1 VCATLF
7 LILCFL
13 LGGCG
18 QYRGVEPAF
27 TQDSSPVTLTYIAP
41 VDSFFAVAESVAIER
56 FTKLAPNFE
65 IDRQTFQ
72 RSAAAYLEDTPPPDV
87 IWMAA
92 NLEMREAAVA
102 GFLSDIS
109 DVWLEGNFSEAFS
122 QPFQDISRID
132 DAFRFVPVGF
142 SWTGFFYNRE
152 IFERYELT
160 PPTNWEEF
168 EQICDTL
175 LTYGETP
182 ISLPGQNPFVTAL
195 WFDYL
200 NLRLN
205 GSDFHQDLI
214 AGRVSFHDE
223 RVGRVWQYWVSLLD
237 RDYFV
242 KSPGEMSDTESMTAL
257 IRGDTE
263 SPLSRQKAVMT
274 LAPHFILNQLPPAF
288 VDELGFFQFP
298 QMDAAIPQDEVS
310 IVVGYV
316 IPASAPN
323 RSQAGA
329 FIRFMGSAEAQALQF
344 NQVSEDEGNA
354 WLIPAHRDV
363 DRSALSPIAAKGD
376 QAVRNANSIN
386 PPLMFE
392 LPASMREGFDQV
404 SRRLFPTISA
414 RIQVA
419 EIQSMLEEARGSG
432 LETRRITAKELHS
445 TVVTSRK
452 MYMRMACDAMWK
464 LWRKQGA
471 YESRVVFTPASN
483 QGSKLEID
491 YLATDID

>member
-1 VCATLF
+1 MKPEIPLSQATVRAVFATPF
-7 LILCFL
+7 LLLCVL

-18 QYRGVEPAF
+18 QYREVEPTF
-27 TQDSSPVTLTYIAP
+27 TQDSSPVTLTYIALD
-41 VDSFFAVAESVAIER
+41 DSLFSEAESVAIER

-72 RSAAAYLEDTPPPDV
+72 RSAVAYLEDTLAPDV

-92 NLEMREAAVA
+92 NLEIREAAAA
-102 GFLSDIS
+102 GLLSDLS
-109 DVWLEGNFSEAFS
+109 DVWQEGNFSEAFS
-122 QPFQDISRID
+122 QSFQDISRID
-132 DAFRFVPVGF
+132 DAFRFVPAGF

-152 IFERYELT
+152 VFERYDLT

-168 EQICDTL
+168 EHICDTL

-182 ISLPGQNPFVTAL
+182 ISLSGQNPFVTAL

-223 RVGRVWQYWVSLLD
+223 RVGRVWRYWVSLLD

-242 KSPGEMSDTESMTAL
+242 KSPGDMSETESMTAL

-263 SPLSRQKAVMT
+263 RPLTRQKAVMT
-274 LAPHFILNQLPPAF
+274 LAPHFSLNQLPPAF
-288 VDELGFFQFP
+288 VDELDFFQFP
-298 QMDAAIPQDEVS
+298 QMDAAIPLDEVS

-316 IPASAPN
+316 IPAGAPN
-323 RSQAGA
+323 RFQAGA
-329 FIRFMGSAEAQALQF
+329 FVRFMGSAEAQALQR
-344 NQVSEDEGNA
+344 NQVSEDESHV
-354 WLIPAHRDV
+354 WFIPAHRDV

-376 QAVRNANSIN
+376 QAVRNADSIN

-392 LPASMREGFDQV
+392 LPASMREGFVQV

-419 EIQSMLEEARGSG
+419 EIQSMLEEARQAAIQKGEPP
-432 LETRRITAKELHS
+432 L
-445 TVVTSRK
+445 
-452 MYMRMACDAMWK
+452 
-464 LWRKQGA
+464 
-471 YESRVVFTPASN
+471 
-483 QGSKLEID
+483 
-491 YLATDID
+491 